1 MATDLLRSILPD
13 MPGYSEEVET
23 AIAGTPCKVAYK
35 FDTNIAGHQPKN
47 PAYFLTV
54 AREN

>member
-1 MATDLLRSILPD
+1 